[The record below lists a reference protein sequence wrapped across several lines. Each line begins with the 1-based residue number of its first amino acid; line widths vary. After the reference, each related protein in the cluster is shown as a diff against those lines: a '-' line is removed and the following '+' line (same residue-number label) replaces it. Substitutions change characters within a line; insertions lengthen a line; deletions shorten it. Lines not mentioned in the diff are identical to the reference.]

1 MGVTNENKIFFVF
14 IPAEPLSTSED
25 FPGANYL
32 SEPNPTPARDDGRK
46 KKNLPWTSMGAACF
60 ELTFIVVGKYAF
72 CLQEID
78 HKYLCR

>member
-46 KKNLPWTSMGAACF
+46 KKIFHG
-60 ELTFIVVGKYAF
+60 
-72 CLQEID
+72 LQWEQPA
-78 HKYLCR
+78 LN